1 MNYFF
6 HELFFFM
13 KYIRSITVTTSLFMA
28 FFQGFSQQ
36 TTSKS
41 FDLLLKSMVKG
52 TTPTISVQELK
63 NKTTSPILLDAREKK
78 EFDVSH
84 LKGAKWVG
92 YDTFSLETVKNLP
105 KDTPIVV
112 YCSIGVR
119 SEKIGDKL
127 REAGFTHVQ
136 NLYGS
141 IFEWV
146 NQGNPVYDNQNKPTK
161 KVHAYNKMW
170 GIWLSK
176 GEKVY

>member
-1 MNYFF
+1 
-6 HELFFFM
+6 M
-13 KYIRSITVTTSLFMA
+13 KYIRKVTVTISLFMA
-28 FFQGFSQQ
+28 FFSGFAQQ
-36 TTSKS
+36 TGSKS

-52 TTPTISVQELK
+52 TTPLITVQELK
-63 NKTTSPILLDAREKK
+63 NKATSPVLLDAREKK

-92 YDTFSLETVKNLP
+92 YDTFSLEAVKNLP
-105 KDTPIVV
+105 KDSPIVV

-127 REAGFTHVQ
+127 RGAGFTNVQ

-170 GIWLSK
+170 GMWLSK

>member
-1 MNYFF
+1 
-6 HELFFFM
+6 M
-13 KYIRSITVTTSLFMA
+13 KYLREVILTIHLFMA
-28 FFQGFSQQ
+28 FFSGFTQQ
-36 TTSKS
+36 TSSKS
-41 FDLLLKSMVKG
+41 FDFVLKSMVKG
-52 TTPTISVQELK
+52 TTPIITVQELK
-63 NKTTSPILLDAREKK
+63 NKANSPVLLDAREKK

-92 YDTFSLETVKNLP
+92 YDTFSLEAVKNIP
-105 KDTPIVV
+105 KDAPIVV

-127 REAGFTHVQ
+127 RGAGFTNVQ

-170 GIWLSK
+170 GMWLSK